1 VAENQA
7 NEAVEKLN
15 RGIQES
21 RLTAQRQAME
31 LARDY
36 VGDSVER
43 LKQQVGDS
51 RAALEDL
58 PRQVPGG
65 EEGSFQSLFQELMDN
80 YATIEEALDE
90 VQQNV
95 SDLDTEQSEG
105 EVELDA
111 SEAARRKAEELG
123 VDLSQV
129 EGSGSGG
136 RIVVKDVTSMAEG
149 TQEQPNDQATQEA
162 QDAAGQVTQQ
172 VQETAGQAAE
182 QVQDAA
188 GQAAGQAQDA
198 AGQAT
203 DLIGQAAQG
212 VQDPARQVTDQVG
225 QAAQGLQEAAGQAT
239 QQAQEIGGQVT
250 EQAAGEDGAEEPKV
264 TNAARRKAEELGV
277 DLSQVQGTGADGLVT
292 LKDVTGS

>member
-1 VAENQA
+1 
-7 NEAVEKLN
+7 
-15 RGIQES
+15 
-21 RLTAQRQAME
+21 M
-31 LARDY
+31 
-36 VGDSVER
+36 

-95 SDLDTEQSEG
+95 SNVDTEQSGG

-149 TQEQPNDQATQEA
+149 TQEQTNDQATQEA
-162 QDAAGQVTQQ
+162 QDAAGQATQQ

-182 QVQDAA
+182 QVQDAV

-225 QAAQGLQEAAGQAT
+225 QAVQGLQEAAGQAT
-239 QQAQEIGGQVT
+239 QQAQETAGQVT